1 MIFVTLI
8 FGDPYLTLWYKGTPT
23 MKEQIMKDLTNNKF
37 MANFVLA
44 FSGVFLALVSY
55 LV

>member
-1 MIFVTLI
+1 
-8 FGDPYLTLWYKGTPT
+8 
-23 MKEQIMKDLTNNKF
+23 MKEQIMKDLSTNRF
-37 MANFVLA
+37 MTNFVLA